1 MKKQAK
7 FWQNRFNL
15 KKIASFG
22 TVGLVACLVVLLVL
36 SWLFQEVWE
45 KESFQFDTTLLLW
58 IHQWSNPWLDRLMMG
73 VTRLGNPE
81 IVVGVVVGTLFWLW
95 RSRLYSA
102 LTLFAIACLGALI
115 LNQELKLLFAKPRP
129 QLWSSQ
135 IVETTFS
142 FPSGHALGSLVLYGF
157 IGYLLAHQFPE
168 IAGWSYAIAVF
179 LIAGIGFSRLYLGVH
194 WPTDVIAGYG
204 IGFLWLTICIAL
216 LQGRAR

>member
-22 TVGLVACLVVLLVL
+22 TVGLVACLVVL
-36 SWLFQEVWE
+36 S
-45 KESFQFDTTLLLW
+45 
-58 IHQWSNPWLDRLMMG
+58 
-73 VTRLGNPE
+73 
-81 IVVGVVVGTLFWLW
+81 
-95 RSRLYSA
+95 
-102 LTLFAIACLGALI
+102 
-115 LNQELKLLFAKPRP
+115 
-129 QLWSSQ
+129 
-135 IVETTFS
+135 
-142 FPSGHALGSLVLYGF
+142 
-157 IGYLLAHQFPE
+157 GYLLAHQFPE
-168 IAGWSYAIAVF
+168 IAGWSYAIAVL